1 MYRRN
6 EVLTQ
11 QYENQNYDNAY
22 ERIWEI
28 PKMANFHFWPAISLQ
43 HNCFFSFKNLAVQS
57 KYKF

>member
-1 MYRRN
+1 M

-28 PKMANFHFWPAISLQ
+28 LNMANFHFWLAVSL
-43 HNCFFSFKNLAVQS
+43 HTTVFFPFKNLEVQR